1 MSGPSGAIPPAKLS
15 DMTEDELRR
24 MVRDKEAERDRLQ
37 AERERLT
44 AKRDRLRAELRRRGL
59 DADAEG

>member
-1 MSGPSGAIPPAKLS
+1 MAGPSEAAPPETAKLS

-24 MVRDKEAERDRLQ
+24 MVRDKEAERDRL
-37 AERERLT
+37 
-44 AKRDRLRAELRRRGL
+44 RAELRRRGL